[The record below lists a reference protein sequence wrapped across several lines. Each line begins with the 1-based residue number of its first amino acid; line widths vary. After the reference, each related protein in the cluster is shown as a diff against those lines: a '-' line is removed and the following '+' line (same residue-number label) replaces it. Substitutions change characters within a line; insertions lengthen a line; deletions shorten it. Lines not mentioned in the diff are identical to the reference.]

1 MTLHGQG
8 TAVIQAFQ
16 VGAQSQCP
24 ELASRFEDFT
34 SRGGPQGVGVVDGG
48 SAVIDRNII
57 EFAD

>member
-1 MTLHGQG
+1 MGREPQSFRR
-8 TAVIQAFQ
+8 IQ

-24 ELASRFEDFT
+24 EMASRFEDFT